1 MKLLKL
7 LSLVLC
13 FVFAAAL
20 VVRAEDVKTKI
31 AYVDLARIFDEYG
44 KTKAYDK
51 ILEGENSKYQ
61 EERNKQ
67 IDQIRTLQG
76 KLAAL
81 KDDEKAK
88 TEKEI
93 EKLKSDI
100 LEFDRQQR
108 TDLTKNRDE
117 KVREILLE
125 IEKTVSEYA
134 KKSSIDYVLN
144 DKMLIYGTESSNITE
159 PILKGL
165 NETYNKAVDKKK

>member
-1 MKLLKL
+1 MKSWKL
-7 LSLVLC
+7 VCLVLC

-20 VVRAEDVKTKI
+20 VARAEDVKTKI

-51 ILEGENSKYQ
+51 ILEAENNKYQ
-61 EERNKQ
+61 EERNKK
-67 IDQIRTLQG
+67 IDQIRELQG
-76 KLAAL
+76 KIAMM
-81 KDDEKAK
+81 KDAEKAK
-88 TEKEI
+88 AEKDM
-93 EKLKSDI
+93 EKLKNDI
-100 LEFDRQQR
+100 LEFDRQKR

-134 KKSSIDYVLN
+134 KKEGISYVLN
-144 DKMLIYGTESSNITE
+144 DKMLIYGAETSNITE

-165 NETYNKAVDKKK
+165 NDSYKPDVKK